1 MVPAIIAAGVAASQ
15 LLGNQL
21 NSAAER
27 QAKSDARS
35 YLARQARSADSQY
48 AQAMNDI
55 NAYYDQRGSLGN
67 ASDVAAYRQAMA
79 GYDPNSFVYT
89 PDKTFDQTYTKT
101 REDFLNPYFDKIVGD
116 EVAAVQ
122 HSAAGAGL
130 GRGSGAAQAIAK
142 AVAEKENELYREA
155 QQEFKDDRSFEY
167 GKYNDYIQNM
177 QANLDRKR
185 AATDTKL
192 TMQGNLAQSY
202 YDAMDSRQ
210 QDLMAARQDRMAANA
225 SYANAMAGLY

>member
-67 ASDVAAYRQAMA
+67 ASDVEAYRQAMA
-79 GYDPNSFVYT
+79 GYDPESFSYT
-89 PDKTFDQTYTKT
+89 PEEFSYTKT

-192 TMQGNLAQSY
+192 AMQGNLAQSY

>member
-55 NAYYDQRGSLGN
+55 NAYYDQRGSLGT

-79 GYDPNSFVYT
+79 GYDPESFAYT
-89 PDKTFDQTYTKT
+89 PEEFSYTKS

-130 GRGSGAAQAIAK
+130 GRGSGAAQSIAR

-155 QQEFKDDRSFEY
+155 QQEFKDDRNFEY
-167 GKYNDYIQNM
+167 GKYQDYIQNM

-192 TMQGNLAQSY
+192 TMQGNLARDY

>member
-79 GYDPNSFVYT
+79 GYDPESFSYN
-89 PDKTFDQTYTKT
+89 PEEFSYTKT

>member
-27 QAKSDARS
+27 QAKADARS

-55 NAYYDQRGSLGN
+55 NAYYDRRGSLGN
-67 ASDVAAYRQAMA
+67 ASDVEAYRQAMA
-79 GYDPNSFVYT
+79 GYDPESFTYT
-89 PDKTFDQTYTKT
+89 PEEFSYTKT

-130 GRGSGAAQAIAK
+130 GRGSGAAQAIAR